1 MVAACRKQHCRRIL
15 LQLPDRR
22 DTDQIWAAY
31 AQLFTVAK
39 SADIELFALDGAP
52 DMIDHTMPLITKLDR
67 LLGLAGNHGL
77 PGMQLD
83 IEPYLLDG
91 FPEDETIFDRYLDT
105 IDRVKSA
112 LRGRAKLSVVI
123 PFWFSSTIHKQ
134 RPLAFSVMD
143 RVDEVAVM
151 SYRTDVD
158 ELMMISDDI
167 LRYGALARVPVWLA
181 LETTNLLPERHVIL
195 KREHRTA
202 LADGVLDPIRRLLR
216 LETPTQ
222 QERPEQDRMWFRIH
236 HQTTVRPERIS
247 FAGRTEQ
254 DVQHMITN
262 LFGRVHHS
270 SFSGLIIHDL
280 PGYLAL
286 Q

>member
-1 MVAACRKQHCRRIL
+1 
-15 LQLPDRR
+15 
-22 DTDQIWAAY
+22 
-31 AQLFTVAK
+31 
-39 SADIELFALDGAP
+39 
-52 DMIDHTMPLITKLDR
+52 
-67 LLGLAGNHGL
+67 
-77 PGMQLD
+77 
-83 IEPYLLDG
+83 
-91 FPEDETIFDRYLDT
+91 
-105 IDRVKSA
+105 
-112 LRGRAKLSVVI
+112 VVI

-151 SYRTDVD
+151 SYRTNAD
-158 ELMMISDDI
+158 EVMAISDDI

-181 LETTNLLPERHVIL
+181 LETTSLLLERHVIL

-202 LADGVLDPIRRLLR
+202 LADGVLDPVGRTLT
-216 LETPTQ
+216 LEPPVN
-222 QERPEQDRMWFRIH
+222 RKLSVQDHRMWFRIH
-236 HQTTVRPERIS
+236 HRTMVRPEHLS

-254 DVQHMITN
+254 DVQHMITD